1 MMKLVNMLV
10 SKTSA
15 ERLVGSSPT
24 LGTKGE
30 CSSGG
35 RAATNC
41 QCGWVRI
48 PSFSPKIVS
57 NNGNVAEPGLLQQ
70 S

>member
-24 LGTKGE
+24 LGTKG
-30 CSSGG
+30 
-35 RAATNC
+35 
-41 QCGWVRI
+41 
-48 PSFSPKIVS
+48 
-57 NNGNVAEPGLLQQ
+57 NVAQVVEQRQITVRVGSSPIITLTKELYFR
-70 S
+70 

>member
-24 LGTKGE
+24 LGTTDLINEGTLKE
-30 CSSGG
+30 VL
-35 RAATNC
+35 N
-41 QCGWVRI
+41 
-48 PSFSPKIVS
+48 
-57 NNGNVAEPGLLQQ
+57 
-70 S
+70 